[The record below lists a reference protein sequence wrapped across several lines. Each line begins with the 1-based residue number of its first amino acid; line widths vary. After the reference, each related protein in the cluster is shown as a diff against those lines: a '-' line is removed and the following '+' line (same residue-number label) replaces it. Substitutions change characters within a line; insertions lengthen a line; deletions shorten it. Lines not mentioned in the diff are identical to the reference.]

1 MEQPKEKR
9 TRQMTPELLE
19 KLALARQKAN
29 EKRTENAKLKK
40 MEKELKVKE
49 QQTKAQ
55 EIKENYEKATTPEE
69 PEEEPEPDP
78 EPVQKPVKKK
88 QTKKPKKPIVIV
100 EESESD
106 ESEDEQVIYIKRSQ
120 TKKPAPQQQQ
130 PQVSAQEI
138 RNNHAYNSLF
148 NAPVRR

>member
-1 MEQPKEKR
+1 MEPVKEKR
-9 TRQMTPELLE
+9 TRQMTPQLLE
-19 KLALARQKAN
+19 KLALARSLANQKRA
-29 EKRTENAKLKK
+29 ENAKLKK

-55 EIKENYEKATTPEE
+55 EIKENYEKAIAEPAEEE
-69 PEEEPEPDP
+69 PEEEPAE

-100 EESESD
+100 EESSS
-106 ESEDEQVIYIKRSQ
+106 ESEDEQVIYIKRPQ

-138 RNNHAYNSLF
+138 RNHQAYNALF

>member
-1 MEQPKEKR
+1 MEQPTPVKEKR

-19 KLALARQKAN
+19 KLAVARTLANQKRA
-29 EKRTENAKLKK
+29 ENAKLKK

-69 PEEEPEPDP
+69 EPEEEPAE
-78 EPVQKPVKKK
+78 EPVQKPVNKK

-100 EESESD
+100 EESSS
-106 ESEDEQVIYIKRSQ
+106 ESEDEQVIYIKRPQ
-120 TKKPAPQQQQ
+120 TKKPA

-138 RNNHAYNSLF
+138 RNHQAYNALF
-148 NAPVRR
+148 NAPIRR

>member
-1 MEQPKEKR
+1 MEQPTPVKEKR

-19 KLALARQKAN
+19 KLAVARTLANQKRA
-29 EKRTENAKLKK
+29 ENAKLKK

-69 PEEEPEPDP
+69 EPEEEPAE
-78 EPVQKPVKKK
+78 EPVQKPVNKK

-100 EESESD
+100 EESSS
-106 ESEDEQVIYIKRSQ
+106 ESEDEQVIYIKRPQ
-120 TKKPAPQQQQ
+120 TKKPAPQQ

-138 RNNHAYNSLF
+138 RNHQAYNALF

>member
-1 MEQPKEKR
+1 
-9 TRQMTPELLE
+9 
-19 KLALARQKAN
+19 
-29 EKRTENAKLKK
+29 

-55 EIKENYEKATTPEE
+55 EIKENYEKATAETAEE
-69 PEEEPEPDP
+69 PEEEPAE

-106 ESEDEQVIYIKRSQ
+106 ESEDEQVIYIKRPQ
-120 TKKPAPQQQQ
+120 TKKPAPQQ

-138 RNNHAYNSLF
+138 RNHQAYNALF

>member
-1 MEQPKEKR
+1 MEQPTPVKEKR

-19 KLALARQKAN
+19 KLAVTRTLANQKRA
-29 EKRTENAKLKK
+29 ENAKLKK

-55 EIKENYEKATTPEE
+55 EIKETYEKAITPEE
-69 PEEEPEPDP
+69 PEEEPDE

-120 TKKPAPQQQQ
+120 TKKPAPQQQ

-138 RNNHAYNSLF
+138 RNHQAYNALF
-148 NAPVRR
+148 NAPIRR